1 MSSSYSL
8 QSISWVF
15 SLWSQCKY
23 SASVLNSSFK
33 NSGEQSSIY
42 FVPSLQTAWNEI
54 FPLKSPMSPSCCL
67 ASYCCCIRL
76 RPFRLQWVTLENV
89 LLMTLVL
96 QFSGFFCIYIAIIN
110 PCLLMFYGK
119 RQVRKLYGDEV
130 ITSFS
135 SPWRQDYVIIITA
148 LIGVSSAALVLM
160 QMIQK
165 GL

>member
-1 MSSSYSL
+1 
-8 QSISWVF
+8 
-15 SLWSQCKY
+15 
-23 SASVLNSSFK
+23 
-33 NSGEQSSIY
+33 
-42 FVPSLQTAWNEI
+42 
-54 FPLKSPMSPSCCL
+54 
-67 ASYCCCIRL
+67 
-76 RPFRLQWVTLENV
+76 
-89 LLMTLVL
+89 
-96 QFSGFFCIYIAIIN
+96 
-110 PCLLMFYGK
+110 MFYGK